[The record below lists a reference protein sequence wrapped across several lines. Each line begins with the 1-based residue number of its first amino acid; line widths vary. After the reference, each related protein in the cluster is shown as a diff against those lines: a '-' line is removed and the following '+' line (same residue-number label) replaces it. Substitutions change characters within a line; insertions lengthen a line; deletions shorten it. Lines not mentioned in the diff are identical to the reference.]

1 MLPWKKLSIVPL
13 ILYIRFYTS
22 TCVPRY
28 HMTLRERRRGFDPRL
43 TSSRLGSSTVSGAA
57 GSSSTCRFGAPFV
70 RRYISRRRVE
80 ATADPRHTVALS
92 PPRVA
97 LRHFRTSCEKPPER
111 TNGGGVASP
120 SLGTV
125 VPIRPLSPSTSSL
138 SPSLVV
144 DDNRNTLLWK
154 RCVRL
159 RGRDTTRDV
168 PGKREAISSLRASS
182 NISTVP
188 PRLSR
193 ARFTLTCRGAREE
206 QGARPRVISSYDE
219 TSIPF
224 SSLSLYEHHEEEQRQ
239 SARDVVRTR

>member
-43 TSSRLGSSTVSGAA
+43 TSGRLGSSTVSGAA

-97 LRHFRTSCEKPPER
+97 LRHFRTSCEKPPRTYER
-111 TNGGGVASP
+111 WRSRVAIFRHGCTHPAAVS
-120 SLGTV
+120 
-125 VPIRPLSPSTSSL
+125 
-138 SPSLVV
+138 V
-144 DDNRNTLLWK
+144 D
-154 RCVRL
+154 VIAVAVA
-159 RGRDTTRDV
+159 GRR
-168 PGKREAISSLRASS
+168 
-182 NISTVP
+182 
-188 PRLSR
+188 
-193 ARFTLTCRGAREE
+193 
-206 QGARPRVISSYDE
+206 
-219 TSIPF
+219 
-224 SSLSLYEHHEEEQRQ
+224 RQ
-239 SARDVVRTR
+239 S